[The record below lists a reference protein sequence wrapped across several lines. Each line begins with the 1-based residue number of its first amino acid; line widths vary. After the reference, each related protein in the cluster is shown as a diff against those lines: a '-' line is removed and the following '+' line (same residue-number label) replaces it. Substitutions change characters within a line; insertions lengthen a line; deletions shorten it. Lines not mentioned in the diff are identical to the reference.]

1 MMWTLF
7 QTILFNNFF
16 FSFDFKIL
24 KVLTNL
30 INVQIVWENAEQLF
44 LKKIVRID
52 YPLPN
57 TKTTSLNNKIEKLN
71 HKF

>member
-16 FSFDFKIL
+16 SFDLNYYYFS
-24 KVLTNL
+24 TNL
-30 INVQIVWENAEQLF
+30 INAQIDCGNAEQFFF
-44 LKKIVRID
+44 LNCEER
-52 YPLPN
+52 LPI
-57 TKTTSLNNKIEKLN
+57 TKHKNEILNKKIEKLN